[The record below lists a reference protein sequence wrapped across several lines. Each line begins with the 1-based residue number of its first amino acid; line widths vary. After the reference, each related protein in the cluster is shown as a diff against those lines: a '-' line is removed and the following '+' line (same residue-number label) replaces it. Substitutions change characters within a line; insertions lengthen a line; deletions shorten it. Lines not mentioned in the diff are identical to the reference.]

1 VQARPHRHKVVVS
14 WSAPGRLPA
23 EAESTFDLDI
33 DDAVAERVR
42 WYLEDY
48 AEFPLDPAPEVAVT
62 AENDLAGLGR
72 GLFTAVFGTGDGARI
87 WAQATVDGLSGV
99 RVEIDADPRS
109 RTGHPHIKHER
120 GLLTYIDARRC
131 CFTAGSRWGRRA
143 VDVARSVVDG
153 VLVHCVR
160 RLLVVAALRSA
171 RRGLDAAHDETR
183 GERGRATAPAVP
195 SVWDGT
201 TAGGEWPFVGAV
213 RRSLTSTG

>member
-1 VQARPHRHKVVVS
+1 MTTGVVTRGGVDAVPGGGSGGPGPTIRVVDRPAGARPHRDKVVVS

-99 RVEIDADPRS
+99 RVEIDADPAHAP
-109 RTGHPHIKHER
+109 GHPHIKHER
-120 GLLTYIDARRC
+120 ALLTYIDARRC
-131 CFTAGSRWGRRA
+131 CFSAKGRGGDVVLSMLHGPSSTAYSSIA
-143 VDVARSVVDG
+143 CDG
-153 VLVHCVR
+153 FSSSPR
-160 RLLVVAALRSA
+160 
-171 RRGLDAAHDETR
+171 
-183 GERGRATAPAVP
+183 
-195 SVWDGT
+195 
-201 TAGGEWPFVGAV
+201 
-213 RRSLTSTG
+213 